1 MKNLINKFQNFFNP
15 KYPLHLGFWN
25 KNCSIVQMKRWCGDH
40 EIDWKKEIRKKIKN
54 NKYESVLD
62 CGAGVFS
69 EYFGFKN
76 DEYDITY
83 EATEIT
89 EKFIQYGRDNGITVK
104 HFTIDCMDFS
114 DNSFDCVLCYDV
126 LNHQTD
132 YKKELEEL
140 IRVAKKEIIISF
152 FKPFLCDKD
161 FEKVLGKQYPSRVS
175 KLGIIQD
182 RMSNVFKQTNLIYHF
197 FDKQIMEEF
206 LNSLDISY
214 NFQTVYGKQI
224 LFIKK

>member
-15 KYPLHLGFWN
+15 KHPLHLGFWN
-25 KNCSIVQMKRWCGDH
+25 KNCSIVQMKKWCGDH
-40 EIDWKKEIRKKIKN
+40 GIDWKKEIRKKIKN

-89 EKFIQYGRDNGITVK
+89 DKFIQYGRDNGITVK

-161 FEKVLGKQYPSRVS
+161 FEKALGKQYPSRVS

-182 RMSNVFKQTNLIYHF
+182 RMSNVFKQTNLIYHY

>member
-15 KYPLHLGFWN
+15 KHPLHLGFWN
-25 KNCSIVQMKRWCGDH
+25 KNCSIVQMKKWCGDH
-40 EIDWKKEIRKKIKN
+40 GIDW
-54 NKYESVLD
+54 
-62 CGAGVFS
+62 
-69 EYFGFKN
+69 
-76 DEYDITY
+76 
-83 EATEIT
+83 
-89 EKFIQYGRDNGITVK
+89 
-104 HFTIDCMDFS
+104 
-114 DNSFDCVLCYDV
+114 
-126 LNHQTD
+126 
-132 YKKELEEL
+132 
-140 IRVAKKEIIISF
+140 KKEIIISF

-161 FEKVLGKQYPSRVS
+161 FEKALGKQYPSRVS